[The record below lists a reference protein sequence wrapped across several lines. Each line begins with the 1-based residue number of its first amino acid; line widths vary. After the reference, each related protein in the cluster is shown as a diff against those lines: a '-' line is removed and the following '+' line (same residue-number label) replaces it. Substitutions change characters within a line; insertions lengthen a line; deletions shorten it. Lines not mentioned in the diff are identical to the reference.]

1 MNDTRAAWGDDRSP
15 PPSYSDIDDTTVPP
29 LTPDPTR
36 CRQAL
41 VARGGEWG
49 GHGLLLFLVLA
60 CCRGAELGYDGWHI
74 PLPFGV
80 VFMLGIPEYPGAWVD
95 REAS

>member
-1 MNDTRAAWGDDRSP
+1 M
-15 PPSYSDIDDTTVPP
+15 
-29 LTPDPTR
+29 
-36 CRQAL
+36 
-41 VARGGEWG
+41 
-49 GHGLLLFLVLA
+49 LLFLVLA